1 MSAVESP
8 RSTPPRFRRAWLIA
22 AVLVAAAALAWWAWP
37 RADASA
43 AASSP
48 GKTVPVRVARASAE
62 PLVLR
67 LKAVGTVTPLHS
79 VVVRSRVDG
88 ELMRLHFQEGQQ
100 VKAGDLLAQI
110 DPRPYEVKLAQ
121 AQGTQQQNLAELE
134 NAERQLQ
141 RYRELQRQHFVS
153 AQELSDQQSKV
164 RQLQGRRISDQA
176 AVDEARLQLQ
186 YTRIVAPVSGRVGL
200 RRLDVGN
207 LVQAS
212 DAEGLVTLAQTAPIS
227 VLFTVPEPELPA
239 LLDAVQAQPAL
250 AVEAWDRE
258 ERTQLAHGALS
269 SVDNRIDTA
278 TGTLKLRAQFDNAD
292 QGLFPNQFVNV
303 RLQLGEH
310 PALLIPDAAVQFG
323 SQGNYVHIV
332 DKDNKAQ
339 RRTVV
344 LGPADDGRVAVRSG
358 LQAGDQVVIEGIDG
372 LEDGTAVEIV
382 AEPAAQAKAA
392 KAGA

>member
-1 MSAVESP
+1 MSVAENS
-8 RSTPPRFRRAWLIA
+8 RFRRARSLRV
-22 AVLVAAAALAWWAWP
+22 VLALALFGLLAWWLWP
-37 RADASA
+37 RNGAGSSDDAT
-43 AASSP
+43 
-48 GKTVPVRVARASAE
+48 GRTVPVRVARASAE

-88 ELMRLHFQEGQQ
+88 ELLRLHFQEGQQ
-100 VKAGDLLAQI
+100 VNAGDLLAQI

-141 RYRELQRQHFVS
+141 RYRELQKQNYVS
-153 AQELSDQQSKV
+153 GQELSDQQSKV
-164 RQLQGRRISDQA
+164 RQLQGRRLSDQA
-176 AVDEARLQLQ
+176 SVDEARLQLQ
-186 YTRIVAPVSGRVGL
+186 YTRITAPVSGRVGL

-207 LVQAS
+207 LVRTS

-239 LLDAVQAQPAL
+239 LLDAVQAQPSL
-250 AVEAWDRE
+250 AVETWDRE
-258 ERTQLAHGALS
+258 ERRQLARGSLS
-269 SVDNRIDTA
+269 SLDNRIDTT
-278 TGTLKLRAQFDNAD
+278 TGTLKLRAHFDNHDLA
-292 QGLFPNQFVNV
+292 LFPNQFVNV
-303 RLQLGEH
+303 RLQLGEQ

-323 SQGNYVHIV
+323 SQGNYVHVIG
-332 DKDNKAQ
+332 KDNKAQ
-339 RRTVV
+339 RRVVV

-358 LQAGDQVVIEGIDG
+358 LAAGDQVVIEGIDG
-372 LEDGTAVEIV
+372 LEDGTAVEII
-382 AEPAAQAKAA
+382 AGEAAS

>member
-1 MSAVESP
+1 MSVAENS
-8 RSTPPRFRRAWLIA
+8 RFRRARPLLIA
-22 AVLVAAAALAWWAWP
+22 LGVALAGGLLWGFWP
-37 RADASA
+37 RTEAGAGDDA
-43 AASSP
+43 P
-48 GKTVPVRVARASAE
+48 GKTVPVRIARASAE

-88 ELMRLHFQEGQQ
+88 ELLRLHFQEGQQ

-121 AQGTQQQNLAELE
+121 AKGTQQQNLAELE

-141 RYRELQRQHFVS
+141 RYRELQKQNYVS
-153 AQELSDQQSKV
+153 GQELSDQQSKV
-164 RQLQGRRISDQA
+164 RQLQGRRLSDQA
-176 AVDEARLQLQ
+176 SVDEARLQLQ
-186 YTRIVAPVSGRVGL
+186 YTRITAPVSGRVGL

-207 LVQAS
+207 LVRAS

-239 LLDAVQAQPAL
+239 LLDAVQVQPAL
-250 AVEAWDRE
+250 AVETWDRE
-258 ERTQLAHGALS
+258 EGRQLASGALS

-278 TGTLKLRAQFDNAD
+278 TGTLKLRAHFDNHDLA
-292 QGLFPNQFVNV
+292 LFPNQFVNV
-303 RLQLGEH
+303 RLQLGEQR
-310 PALLIPDAAVQFG
+310 ALLIPDAAVQFG

-339 RRTVV
+339 RRNVV

-358 LQAGDQVVIEGIDG
+358 LVAGDQVVIEGIDG
-372 LEDGTAVEIV
+372 LEDGTAVEIIT
-382 AEPAAQAKAA
+382 EEAAI

>member
-1 MSAVESP
+1 MSVAENS
-8 RSTPPRFRRAWLIA
+8 RFRRARLLW
-22 AVLVAAAALAWWAWP
+22 AVLALALVALLAWWLWP
-37 RADASA
+37 RNDAGSRDDA
-43 AASSP
+43 P

-88 ELMRLHFQEGQQ
+88 ELLRLHFQEGQQ
-100 VKAGDLLAQI
+100 VNAGDLLAQI

-141 RYRELQRQHFVS
+141 RYRELQKQNYVS
-153 AQELSDQQSKV
+153 GQELSDQQSKV
-164 RQLQGRRISDQA
+164 RQLQGRRLSDQA
-176 AVDEARLQLQ
+176 SVDEARLQLQ
-186 YTRIVAPVSGRVGL
+186 YTRITAPVSGRVGL

-207 LVQAS
+207 LVRAS

-227 VLFTVPEPELPA
+227 VLFTVPEPKLPA

-250 AVEAWDRE
+250 AVETWDRE
-258 ERTQLAHGALS
+258 ERRQLARGSLS
-269 SVDNRIDTA
+269 SLDNRIDTT
-278 TGTLKLRAQFDNAD
+278 TGTLKLRAHFDNHDLA
-292 QGLFPNQFVNV
+292 LFPNQFVNV
-303 RLQLGEH
+303 RLQLGEQ

-323 SQGNYVHIV
+323 TQGNYVHV
-332 DKDNKAQ
+332 VGKDNKAQ
-339 RRTVV
+339 RRVVV

-358 LQAGDQVVIEGIDG
+358 LAAGDQVVIEGIDG
-372 LEDGTAVEIV
+372 LEDGTAVEIISG
-382 AEPAAQAKAA
+382 EAATR
-392 KAGA
+392 AGT

>member
-1 MSAVESP
+1 MSAVEPS
-8 RSTPPRFRRAWLIA
+8 RSTPPRSRRAWVIA
-22 AVLVAAAALAWWAWP
+22 VAVIVAGLVAWWAWP
-37 RADASA
+37 RTEATVA
-43 AASSP
+43 AGP

-62 PLVLR
+62 PLQLR

-88 ELMRLHFQEGQQ
+88 ELLRLHFQEGQQ

-141 RYRELQRQHFVS
+141 RYRELQKQNYVS
-153 AQELSDQQSKV
+153 GQELSDQQSKV

-176 AVDEARLQLQ
+176 SVDEARLQLQ
-186 YTRIVAPVSGRVGL
+186 YTRITAPVSGRVGL

-207 LVQAS
+207 LVHAS
-212 DAEGLVTLAQTAPIS
+212 DTEGLVTLAQTAPIS

-239 LLDAVQAQPAL
+239 LLDAVQAQAGLP
-250 AVEAWDRE
+250 VEAWDRGE
-258 ERTQLAHGALS
+258 SKALAQGTLS

-278 TGTLKLRAQFDNAD
+278 TGTLKLRAQFDNA
-292 QGLFPNQFVNV
+292 GLALFPNQFVNV

-344 LGPADDGRVAVRSG
+344 LGPADEGRVAVRSG
-358 LQAGDQVVIEGIDG
+358 LRAGDQVVIEGIDG

-382 AEPAAQAKAA
+382 AEPAATAKAA

>member
-1 MSAVESP
+1 MSVAENS
-8 RSTPPRFRRAWLIA
+8 RFRRARLLW
-22 AVLVAAAALAWWAWP
+22 AVLALALVALLAWWLWP
-37 RADASA
+37 RNDAGSRDDA
-43 AASSP
+43 P
-48 GKTVPVRVARASAE
+48 GRTVPVRVARASAE

-88 ELMRLHFQEGQQ
+88 ELLRLHFQEGQQ
-100 VKAGDLLAQI
+100 VNAGDLLAQI

-141 RYRELQRQHFVS
+141 RYRELQKQNYVS
-153 AQELSDQQSKV
+153 GQELSDQQSKV
-164 RQLQGRRISDQA
+164 RQLQGRRLSDQA
-176 AVDEARLQLQ
+176 SVDEARLQLQ
-186 YTRIVAPVSGRVGL
+186 YTRITAPVSGRVGL

-207 LVQAS
+207 LVRAS

-250 AVEAWDRE
+250 AVETWDRE
-258 ERTQLAHGALS
+258 ERRQLARGSLS
-269 SVDNRIDTA
+269 SLDNRIDTT
-278 TGTLKLRAQFDNAD
+278 TGTLKLRAHFDNHDLA
-292 QGLFPNQFVNV
+292 LFPNQFVNV
-303 RLQLGEH
+303 RLQLGEQ

-323 SQGNYVHIV
+323 SQGNYVHV
-332 DKDNKAQ
+332 VGKDNKAQ
-339 RRTVV
+339 RRAVV

-358 LQAGDQVVIEGIDG
+358 LAAGDQVVIEGIDG
-372 LEDGTAVEIV
+372 LEDGTAVEIISG
-382 AEPAAQAKAA
+382 EAATR
-392 KAGA
+392 AGT

>member
-1 MSAVESP
+1 MSVAENS
-8 RSTPPRFRRAWLIA
+8 RFRRARPLLVVA
-22 AVLVAAAALAWWAWP
+22 GLALVAGLAWWLWP
-37 RADASA
+37 HAEADG
-43 AASSP
+43 
-48 GKTVPVRVARASAE
+48 GKEAGGGKAVPVRIARASAE

-67 LKAVGTVTPLHS
+67 MKAVGTVTPLHS

-110 DPRPYEVKLAQ
+110 DPRPYQVKLAH

-141 RYRELQRQHFVS
+141 RYRELQRQNYVS

-164 RQLQGRRISDQA
+164 RQLQGRRLSDQA
-176 AVDEARLQLQ
+176 SVDEARLQLQ

-207 LVQAS
+207 LVHAS
-212 DAEGLVTLAQTAPIS
+212 DTEGLVTLAQTAPIS

-250 AVEAWDRE
+250 AVESWDRE
-258 ERTQLAHGALS
+258 ERRQL
-269 SVDNRIDTA
+269 A

-292 QGLFPNQFVNV
+292 QALFPNQFVNV

-310 PALLIPDAAVQFG
+310 SALLVPDAAVQFG
-323 SQGNYVHIV
+323 SQGNYVHII

-358 LQAGDQVVIEGIDG
+358 LVAGDKVVIEGIDG
-372 LEDGTAVEIV
+372 LEDGTAVEIITEE
-382 AEPAAQAKAA
+382 AST

>member
-1 MSAVESP
+1 MSAVEPS
-8 RSTPPRFRRAWLIA
+8 RSTPPRFRRWWAIPVVIIVA
-22 AVLVAAAALAWWAWP
+22 GLVAWWAWP
-37 RADASA
+37 RTEATVA
-43 AASSP
+43 AGP

-62 PLVLR
+62 PLQLR

-88 ELMRLHFQEGQQ
+88 ELLRLHFQEGQQ

-141 RYRELQRQHFVS
+141 RYRELQKQNYVS
-153 AQELSDQQSKV
+153 GQELSDQQSKV

-176 AVDEARLQLQ
+176 SVDEARLQLQ
-186 YTRIVAPVSGRVGL
+186 YTRITAPVSGRVGL

-207 LVQAS
+207 LVHAS
-212 DAEGLVTLAQTAPIS
+212 DTEGLVTLAQTAPIS

-239 LLDAVQAQPAL
+239 LLDAVQAQAGLP
-250 AVEAWDRE
+250 VEAWDRGE
-258 ERTQLAHGALS
+258 SKALAQGTLS

-278 TGTLKLRAQFDNAD
+278 TGTLKLRAQFDNA
-292 QGLFPNQFVNV
+292 GLALFPNQFVNV

-382 AEPAAQAKAA
+382 AEPAATAKAA

>member
-1 MSAVESP
+1 MSVAENS
-8 RSTPPRFRRAWLIA
+8 RFRRARPLLI
-22 AVLVAAAALAWWAWP
+22 VLGVAFAGGLLWGFWP
-37 RADASA
+37 RTEAGAGDDA
-43 AASSP
+43 P
-48 GKTVPVRVARASAE
+48 GKTVPVRIARASAE

-88 ELMRLHFQEGQQ
+88 ELLRLHFQEGQQ

-121 AQGTQQQNLAELE
+121 AKGTQQQNLAELE

-141 RYRELQRQHFVS
+141 RYRELQKQNYVS
-153 AQELSDQQSKV
+153 GQELSDQQSKV
-164 RQLQGRRISDQA
+164 RQLQGRRLSDQA
-176 AVDEARLQLQ
+176 SVDEALLQLQ
-186 YTRIVAPVSGRVGL
+186 YTRITAPVSGRVGL

-207 LVQAS
+207 LVRAS

-239 LLDAVQAQPAL
+239 LLDAVQVQPAL
-250 AVEAWDRE
+250 AVETWDRE
-258 ERTQLAHGALS
+258 EGRQLASGALS
-269 SVDNRIDTA
+269 SVDNRIDTT
-278 TGTLKLRAQFDNAD
+278 TGTLKLRAHFDNHDLA
-292 QGLFPNQFVNV
+292 LFPNQFVNV
-303 RLQLGEH
+303 RLQLGEQA
-310 PALLIPDAAVQFG
+310 ALLIPDAAVQFG

-339 RRTVV
+339 RRNVV

-358 LQAGDQVVIEGIDG
+358 LAAGDKVVIEGIDG
-372 LEDGTAVEIV
+372 LEDGTAVEIIT
-382 AEPAAQAKAA
+382 EEAAI

>member
-1 MSAVESP
+1 MSAVEPS
-8 RSTPPRFRRAWLIA
+8 RSTPPRSRRAWVIA
-22 AVLVAAAALAWWAWP
+22 VAVIVAGLVAWWAWP
-37 RADASA
+37 RTEATVA
-43 AASSP
+43 AGP

-62 PLVLR
+62 PLQLR

-88 ELMRLHFQEGQQ
+88 ELLRLHFQEGQQ

-141 RYRELQRQHFVS
+141 RYRELQKQNYVS
-153 AQELSDQQSKV
+153 GQELSDQQSKV

-176 AVDEARLQLQ
+176 SVDEARLQLQ
-186 YTRIVAPVSGRVGL
+186 YTRITAPVSGRVGL

-207 LVQAS
+207 LVHAS
-212 DAEGLVTLAQTAPIS
+212 DTEGLVTLAQTAPIS

-239 LLDAVQAQPAL
+239 LLDAVQAQAGLP
-250 AVEAWDRE
+250 VEAWDRGE
-258 ERTQLAHGALS
+258 SKALAQGTLS

-278 TGTLKLRAQFDNAD
+278 TGTLKLRAQFDNA
-292 QGLFPNQFVNV
+292 GLALFPNQFVNV

-382 AEPAAQAKAA
+382 AEPAATAKAA

>member
-1 MSAVESP
+1 MSVAENS
-8 RSTPPRFRRAWLIA
+8 RFRRARPLLVVA
-22 AVLVAAAALAWWAWP
+22 GLALVAGLAWWLWP
-37 RADASA
+37 HAEADG
-43 AASSP
+43 
-48 GKTVPVRVARASAE
+48 GKEAGGGKAVPVRIARASAE

-67 LKAVGTVTPLHS
+67 MKAVGTVTPLHS

-110 DPRPYEVKLAQ
+110 DPRPYQVKLAH

-141 RYRELQRQHFVS
+141 RYRELQRQNYVS

-164 RQLQGRRISDQA
+164 RQLQGRRLSDQA
-176 AVDEARLQLQ
+176 SVDEARLQLQ

-207 LVQAS
+207 LVHAS
-212 DAEGLVTLAQTAPIS
+212 DTEGLVTLAQTAPIS

-250 AVEAWDRE
+250 AVESWDRE
-258 ERTQLAHGALS
+258 ERRQLASGTLS

-292 QGLFPNQFVNV
+292 QALFPNQFVNV
-303 RLQLGEH
+303 RLQLGER
-310 PALLIPDAAVQFG
+310 PALLVPDAAVQFG
-323 SQGNYVHIV
+323 SQGNYVHII
-332 DKDNKAQ
+332 DKNNKAQ

-358 LQAGDQVVIEGIDG
+358 LVAGDKVVIEGIDG
-372 LEDGTAVEIV
+372 LEDGTTVEIITEE
-382 AEPAAQAKAA
+382 AST

>member
-1 MSAVESP
+1 MSAVEPS
-8 RSTPPRFRRAWLIA
+8 RSTPPRSRRPWVIA
-22 AVLVAAAALAWWAWP
+22 AAVIVAGLVAWWAWP
-37 RADASA
+37 RTEATVA
-43 AASSP
+43 AGP

-62 PLVLR
+62 PLQLR
-67 LKAVGTVTPLHS
+67 LKAVGTVTPLHT

-88 ELMRLHFQEGQQ
+88 ELLRLHFQEGQQ

-141 RYRELQRQHFVS
+141 RYRELQKQNYVS
-153 AQELSDQQSKV
+153 GQELSDQQSKV

-176 AVDEARLQLQ
+176 SVDEARLQLQ
-186 YTRIVAPVSGRVGL
+186 YTRITAPVSGRVGL

-207 LVQAS
+207 LVHAS
-212 DAEGLVTLAQTAPIS
+212 DTEGLVTLAQTAPIS

-239 LLDAVQAQPAL
+239 LLDAVQAQAGLP
-250 AVEAWDRE
+250 VEAWDRGE
-258 ERTQLAHGALS
+258 SKALAQGTLS

-278 TGTLKLRAQFDNAD
+278 TGTLKLRAQFDNASLA
-292 QGLFPNQFVNV
+292 LFPNQFVNV

-344 LGPADDGRVAVRSG
+344 LGPADEGRVAVRSG

-382 AEPAAQAKAA
+382 AEPAATAKAA

>member
-1 MSAVESP
+1 MSVAENS
-8 RSTPPRFRRAWLIA
+8 RFRRARPLLIMLG
-22 AVLVAAAALAWWAWP
+22 VALAGGLLWGFWP
-37 RADASA
+37 RTEAGAGGDA
-43 AASSP
+43 P
-48 GKTVPVRVARASAE
+48 GKTVPVRIARASAE

-88 ELMRLHFQEGQQ
+88 ELLRLHFQEGQQ

-121 AQGTQQQNLAELE
+121 AKGTQQQNLAELE

-141 RYRELQRQHFVS
+141 RYRELQKQNYVS
-153 AQELSDQQSKV
+153 GQELSDQQSKV
-164 RQLQGRRISDQA
+164 RQLQGRRLSDQA
-176 AVDEARLQLQ
+176 SVDEARLQLQ
-186 YTRIVAPVSGRVGL
+186 YTRITAPVSGRVGL

-207 LVQAS
+207 LVRAS

-239 LLDAVQAQPAL
+239 LLDAVQVQPAL
-250 AVEAWDRE
+250 AVETWDRE
-258 ERTQLAHGALS
+258 EGRQLASGALS

-278 TGTLKLRAQFDNAD
+278 TGTLKLRAHFDNHDLA
-292 QGLFPNQFVNV
+292 LFPNQFVNV
-303 RLQLGEH
+303 RLQLGEQR
-310 PALLIPDAAVQFG
+310 ALLIPDAAVQFG

-339 RRTVV
+339 RRNVV

-358 LQAGDQVVIEGIDG
+358 LVAGDQVVIEGIDG
-372 LEDGTAVEIV
+372 LEDGTAVEIIT
-382 AEPAAQAKAA
+382 EEAAI

>member
-1 MSAVESP
+1 MSAVEPS
-8 RSTPPRFRRAWLIA
+8 RSTPPRSRRAWVIA
-22 AVLVAAAALAWWAWP
+22 VAVIVAGLVAWWAWP
-37 RADASA
+37 RTEATVA
-43 AASSP
+43 AGP

-62 PLVLR
+62 PLQVR

-88 ELMRLHFQEGQQ
+88 ELLRLHFQEGQQ

-141 RYRELQRQHFVS
+141 RYRELQKQNYVS
-153 AQELSDQQSKV
+153 GQELSDQQSKV

-176 AVDEARLQLQ
+176 SVDEARLQLQ
-186 YTRIVAPVSGRVGL
+186 YTRITAPVSGRVGL

-207 LVQAS
+207 LVHAS
-212 DAEGLVTLAQTAPIS
+212 DTEGLVTLAQTAPIS

-239 LLDAVQAQPAL
+239 LLDAVQAQAGLP
-250 AVEAWDRE
+250 VEAWDRGE
-258 ERTQLAHGALS
+258 SKALAQGTLS

-278 TGTLKLRAQFDNAD
+278 TGTLKLRAQFDNA
-292 QGLFPNQFVNV
+292 GLALFPNQFVNV

-382 AEPAAQAKAA
+382 AEPAATAKAA

>member
-1 MSAVESP
+1 MSVAENS
-8 RSTPPRFRRAWLIA
+8 RFRRARPLLI
-22 AVLVAAAALAWWAWP
+22 VLGVAFAGGLLWGFWP
-37 RADASA
+37 RTEAGAGDDA
-43 AASSP
+43 P
-48 GKTVPVRVARASAE
+48 GKTVPVRIARASAE

-88 ELMRLHFQEGQQ
+88 ELLRLHFQEGQQ

-121 AQGTQQQNLAELE
+121 AKGTQQQNLAELE

-141 RYRELQRQHFVS
+141 RYRELQKQNYVS
-153 AQELSDQQSKV
+153 GQELSDQQSKV
-164 RQLQGRRISDQA
+164 RQLQGRRLSDQA
-176 AVDEARLQLQ
+176 SVDEALLQLQ
-186 YTRIVAPVSGRVGL
+186 YTRITAPVSGRVGL

-207 LVQAS
+207 LVRAS

-239 LLDAVQAQPAL
+239 LLDAVQVQPAL
-250 AVEAWDRE
+250 AVETWDRE
-258 ERTQLAHGALS
+258 EGRQLASGALS

-278 TGTLKLRAQFDNAD
+278 TGTLKLRAHFDNHDLA
-292 QGLFPNQFVNV
+292 LFPNQFVNV
-303 RLQLGEH
+303 RLQLGEQR
-310 PALLIPDAAVQFG
+310 ALLIPDAAVQFG

-339 RRTVV
+339 RRNVV

-358 LQAGDQVVIEGIDG
+358 LVAGDQVVIEGIDG
-372 LEDGTAVEIV
+372 LEDGTAVEIIT
-382 AEPAAQAKAA
+382 EEAAI

>member
-1 MSAVESP
+1 MSAVEPS
-8 RSTPPRFRRAWLIA
+8 RSTPPRSRRWWAIPVVIIVA
-22 AVLVAAAALAWWAWP
+22 GLVAWWAWP
-37 RADASA
+37 RAEATADAA
-43 AASSP
+43 P

-62 PLVLR
+62 PLQLR

-88 ELMRLHFQEGQQ
+88 ELLRLHFQEGQQ

-141 RYRELQRQHFVS
+141 RYRELQKQNYVS
-153 AQELSDQQSKV
+153 GQELSDQQSKV

-176 AVDEARLQLQ
+176 SVDEARLQLQ
-186 YTRIVAPVSGRVGL
+186 YTRITAPVSGRVGL

-207 LVQAS
+207 LVHAS
-212 DAEGLVTLAQTAPIS
+212 DTEGLVTLAQTAPIS

-239 LLDAVQAQPAL
+239 LLDAVQAQAGLP
-250 AVEAWDRE
+250 VEAWDRGE
-258 ERTQLAHGALS
+258 SRALAQGTLS

-278 TGTLKLRAQFDNAD
+278 TGTLKLRAQFDNA
-292 QGLFPNQFVNV
+292 GLALFPNQFVNV
-303 RLQLGEH
+303 RLQLGEQ

-332 DKDNKAQ
+332 DKDKAQ

-344 LGPADDGRVAVRSG
+344 LGPADEGRVAVRSG
-358 LQAGDQVVIEGIDG
+358 LQVGDQVVIEGIDG

-382 AEPAAQAKAA
+382 AEQPAAAAKAA

>member
-1 MSAVESP
+1 MSVAENS
-8 RSTPPRFRRAWLIA
+8 RFRRARPLLVVA
-22 AVLVAAAALAWWAWP
+22 GLALVAGLAWWLWP
-37 RADASA
+37 HAEADG
-43 AASSP
+43 
-48 GKTVPVRVARASAE
+48 GKEAGGGKAVPVRIARASAE

-67 LKAVGTVTPLHS
+67 MKAVGTVTPLHS

-110 DPRPYEVKLAQ
+110 DPRPYQVKLAH

-141 RYRELQRQHFVS
+141 RYRELQRQNYVS

-164 RQLQGRRISDQA
+164 RQLQGRRLSDQA
-176 AVDEARLQLQ
+176 SVDEARLQLQ

-207 LVQAS
+207 LVHAS
-212 DAEGLVTLAQTAPIS
+212 DTEGLVTLAQTAPIS

-250 AVEAWDRE
+250 AVESWDRE
-258 ERTQLAHGALS
+258 ERRQLANGTLS

-292 QGLFPNQFVNV
+292 QALFPNQFVNV

-310 PALLIPDAAVQFG
+310 SALLVPDAAVQFG
-323 SQGNYVHIV
+323 SQGNYVHII

-358 LQAGDQVVIEGIDG
+358 LVAGDKVVIEGIDG
-372 LEDGTAVEIV
+372 LEDGTAVEIITEE
-382 AEPAAQAKAA
+382 AST

>member
-1 MSAVESP
+1 MSAVEPS
-8 RSTPPRFRRAWLIA
+8 RSTPPRSRRWWAIPVVIIVA
-22 AVLVAAAALAWWAWP
+22 GLVAWWAWP
-37 RADASA
+37 RAEATADAG
-43 AASSP
+43 P
-48 GKTVPVRVARASAE
+48 GNTVPVRVARASAE
-62 PLVLR
+62 PLQLR

-88 ELMRLHFQEGQQ
+88 ELLRLHFQEGQQ

-141 RYRELQRQHFVS
+141 RYRELQKQNYVS
-153 AQELSDQQSKV
+153 GQELSDQQSKV

-176 AVDEARLQLQ
+176 SVDEARLQLQ
-186 YTRIVAPVSGRVGL
+186 YTRITAPVSGRVGL

-207 LVQAS
+207 LVHAS
-212 DAEGLVTLAQTAPIS
+212 DTEGLVTLAQTAPIS

-239 LLDAVQAQPAL
+239 LLDAVQAQAGLP
-250 AVEAWDRE
+250 VEAWDRGE
-258 ERTQLAHGALS
+258 SKALAQGTLS

-278 TGTLKLRAQFDNAD
+278 TGTLKLRAQFDNA
-292 QGLFPNQFVNV
+292 GLALFPNQFVNV

-344 LGPADDGRVAVRSG
+344 LGPADEGRVAVRSG
-358 LQAGDQVVIEGIDG
+358 LQAGDRVVIEGIDG

-382 AEPAAQAKAA
+382 AEPAATAKAA